1 MKDLMIPARVA
12 LAVAGTAILAA
23 VGCTAVT
30 WHPPSPISI
39 AIATSLTGLSGAAG
53 AESLLATKLYV
64 DEVNR
69 MGGVNGHPIEL
80 VLFDDSSNP
89 EVGRAN
95 VQTIAD
101 SPCVAVLGHYLST
114 VARPRVRATRP
125 PAFRL

>member
-23 VGCTAVT
+23 VGCAAVT
-30 WHPPSPISI
+30 WHPPSPISL
-39 AIATSLTGLSGAAG
+39 AVATSLTGLSGAAG
-53 AESLLATKLYV
+53 AESLLATKLYI

-69 MGGVNGHPIEL
+69 TGGVNGRPIEL
-80 VLFDDSSNP
+80 VLFNDSSNP

-114 VARPRVRATRP
+114 VALTAGPD
-125 PAFRL
+125 

>member
-1 MKDLMIPARVA
+1 MKDLMLPARVT

-69 MGGVNGHPIEL
+69 MGGVNGPPIEL
-80 VLFDDSSNP
+80 FLFDDSSNLKF
-89 EVGRAN
+89 GGAN
-95 VQTIAD
+95 MQTI
-101 SPCVAVLGHYLST
+101 
-114 VARPRVRATRP
+114 
-125 PAFRL
+125 